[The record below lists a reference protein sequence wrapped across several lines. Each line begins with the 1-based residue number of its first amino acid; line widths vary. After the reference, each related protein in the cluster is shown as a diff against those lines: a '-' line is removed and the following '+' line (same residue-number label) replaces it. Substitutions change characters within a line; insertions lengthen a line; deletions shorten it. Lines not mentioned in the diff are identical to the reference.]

1 MAKFYGKIGY
11 GVSSES
17 ETQPGVWTQGYTEKD
32 VVGEFLKNTR
42 QLESHDKVNDDI
54 NINNIVSIVSDPYA
68 NEHFHLIK
76 YVKDGRTGIAWRVTN
91 VEVQYPR
98 LILTLGGV
106 YNVW

>member
-11 GVSSES
+11 GTTTES
-17 ETQPGVWTQGYTEKD
+17 KTQPGVWTQDYTERD
-32 VVGEFLKNTR
+32 AVGDYLKNTR

-54 NINNIVSIVSDPYA
+54 NINCIVSIVADPYA

-76 YVKDGRTGIAWRVTN
+76 YVKDGRTGVAWRVTN

-106 YNVW
+106 YNV

>member
-17 ETQPGVWTQGYTEKD
+17 ETQPGVWTQGYTERD
-32 VVGEFLKNTR
+32 AVGEYLKNTR

-54 NINNIVSIVSDPYA
+54 NINSIISIVSDPYA
-68 NEHFHLIK
+68 SQHFHLIK
-76 YVKDGRTGIAWRVTN
+76 YAKDGRTGIAWKVIN

-106 YNVW
+106 YNV